1 MLLNQYK
8 IHSIGRVEKSENKHY
23 LVIDEEYKD
32 GLFRLDMISHVYV
45 LWWINENDSHENRK
59 AKRVIPRVRNTPVP
73 PQEMGTFSTRSPRRP
88 NPIGL
93 TLVKILSIDGC
104 KITVDFIDA
113 FDGSPIIDIK
123 PFLPN
128 GDCVEDIELP
138 PWFIHLKTPRSA
150 DMSHSR

>member
-1 MLLNQYK
+1 LTNYEIL
-8 IHSIGRVEKSENKHY
+8 SIGHVEKVADNHR
-23 LVIDEEYKD
+23 LIINNEYED
-32 GLFRLDMISHVYV
+32 GLYRLNMISHVYV
-45 LWWINENDSHENRK
+45 LWWIHGNDSPEARK
-59 AKRVIPRVRNTPVP
+59 AKRVIPRVRESNVP

-93 TLVKILSIDGC
+93 TLVKILSIEGC

-128 GDCVEDIELP
+128 GDCVENVELP
-138 PWFIHLKTPRSA
+138 PWFNHLKTPRKGDLSQQ
-150 DMSHSR
+150 